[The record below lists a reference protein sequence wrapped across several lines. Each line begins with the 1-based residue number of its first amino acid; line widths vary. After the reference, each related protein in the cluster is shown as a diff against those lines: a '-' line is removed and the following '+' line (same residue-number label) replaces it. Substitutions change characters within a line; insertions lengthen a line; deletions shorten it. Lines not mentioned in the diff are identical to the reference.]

1 METSIRIGDTI
12 YSVGSDKELEM
23 MEEALVRLTRD
34 RAIQKQE
41 REKAAIEIMESVAN
55 FVENYGMIIIGNST
69 ADIYVDA
76 ENIAG
81 FTCGYRG
88 EDD

>member
-1 METSIRIGDTI
+1 METSVRIGDTI
-12 YSVGSDKELEM
+12 YSVGSDEELERM
-23 MEEALVRLTRD
+23 REALEHLSRERTLQKEERD
-34 RAIQKQE
+34 
-41 REKAAIEIMESVAN
+41 KALIEIMESVAN

-81 FTCGYRG
+81 FNCGYRK